1 MSVFGDVF
9 GDVFGNVFGSIS
21 EGFIITNFVNGG
33 TAQLEMLTSRVP
45 ASVVVGGVTQGA
57 LVDQGNGIYTF
68 PVVRSNG
75 TDTTLRD
82 GENYPVTVDLT

>member
-1 MSVFGDVF
+1 MTTAFALDGGF
-9 GDVFGNVFGSIS
+9 KPGNAPAQFTL
-21 EGFIITNFVNGG
+21 TNFVNG
-33 TAQLEMLTSRVP
+33 TNAVLTMLTARTP

-57 LVDQGNGIYTF
+57 LVDQGNGVYLV

-75 TDTTLRD
+75 TDITLRD